1 VRQAIADQQA
11 KVNTQAEE
19 AARKL
24 SDAERVRQE
33 IAAQRQK
40 LATELELMRAESRET
55 AKQEADTLL
64 AAARAQLERERAALR
79 RDLLNIENA
88 QTVKLAQALA
98 SAAHTTLKRFL
109 EQMEG
114 PELEQLLLKAA
125 CRELNTLSHGALG
138 PVTVEAAAPLGS
150 EAKQMIASAI
160 GAPENTAAFRV
171 VPALVAGV
179 RISTRHGLIDAS
191 VAGLAHFA
199 EQSLREDITAM
210 IQEESD
216 DA

>member
-1 VRQAIADQQA
+1 MRQAIEDRRA
-11 KVNTQAEE
+11 KVKTQAEE
-19 AARKL
+19 TARKL

-33 IAAQRQK
+33 IEAQRQK
-40 LATELELMRAESRET
+40 LNTELELMRDESRET

-64 AAARAQLERERAALR
+64 AAARAQLEREQAALR
-79 RDLLNIENA
+79 RDLLNIEKA
-88 QTVKLAQALA
+88 QTAKLAHALA
-98 SAAHTTLKRFL
+98 SAAHSTLKRFL

-125 CRELNTLSHGALG
+125 CRELNSLSHDALA
-138 PVTVEAAAPLGS
+138 PVMVETAAPLGS
-150 EAKQMIASAI
+150 EAKQMIESAI
-160 GAPENTAAFRV
+160 GAPKNTAAFHV
-171 VPALVAGV
+171 VPELVAGV

-199 EQSLREDITAM
+199 EQSLREEITAM
-210 IQEESD
+210 IQEEPN